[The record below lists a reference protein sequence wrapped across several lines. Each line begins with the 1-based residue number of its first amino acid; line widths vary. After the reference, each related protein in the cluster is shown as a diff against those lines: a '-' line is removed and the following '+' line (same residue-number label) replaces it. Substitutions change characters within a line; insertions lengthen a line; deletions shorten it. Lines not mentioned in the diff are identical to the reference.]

1 MATCDTWEGTVELDD
16 NLCCSCGTEFC
27 HETIAIRYY
36 FKQEY
41 EYNTIV
47 EFLSKFHGISMCART
62 LKNRLKMLG
71 LGRKSMD
78 FNEEEVRNRILR
90 EIDGPGSM
98 SGYRSMW
105 HTLQREGYMVPR
117 QKIEDM
123 LKELDPS

>member
-1 MATCDTWEGTVELDD
+1 MW
-16 NLCCSCGTEFC
+16 
-27 HETIAIRYY
+27 HRTIRCY
-36 FKQEY
+36 FKQAY

-78 FNEEEVRNRILR
+78 FNEEVRNRILR

-98 SGYRSMW
+98 SGYRSM
-105 HTLQREGYMVPR
+105 
-117 QKIEDM
+117 
-123 LKELDPS
+123 